1 MIEGRWQ
8 TFRFPADHKLNLL
21 KTFTFFVLIYLVI
34 SICYLPNLFA
44 FHKMHT
50 SGFCYNIWK
59 MFTFTKIIECLEDI
73 NHYILNV
80 PDN

>member
-34 SICYLPNLFA
+34 SICYLPNLSLFIKCILQV
-44 FHKMHT
+44 FVT
-50 SGFCYNIWK
+50 
-59 MFTFTKIIECLEDI
+59 TFGRCL
-73 NHYILNV
+73 HLQK
-80 PDN
+80 